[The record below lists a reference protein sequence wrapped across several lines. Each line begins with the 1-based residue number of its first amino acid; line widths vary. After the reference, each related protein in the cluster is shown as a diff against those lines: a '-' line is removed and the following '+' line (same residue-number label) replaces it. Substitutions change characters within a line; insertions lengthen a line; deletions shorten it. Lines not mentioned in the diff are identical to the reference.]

1 MPDGFTKKFKD
12 LEDDEKDKFR
22 PSITEYVN
30 SLEKINN
37 SYFPIIKLGTKTAIE
52 SVADIF

>member
-1 MPDGFTKKFKD
+1 LPDGFTKKFKD